1 MPASTAT
8 SRSPTAARAS
18 TDVAR
23 HALESKAEQKFVDKA
38 KLLKWKVRKLN
49 GLGQRDWP
57 DRLVVAPATVC
68 FVEFK
73 RVGEDPRPTQEI
85 MIEELRA
92 QGADVGV
99 FDDADEAVQWVQSL
113 IDRNAKC
120 LSGTRT
126 PTRRKRSGLA

>member
-1 MPASTAT
+1 M
-8 SRSPTAARAS
+8 ARKPKEA
-18 TDVAR
+18 
-23 HALESKAEQKFVDKA
+23 KAEQKFVDTA

-57 DRLVVAPATVC
+57 DRLIVAPHTVC

-73 RVGEDPRPTQEI
+73 RIGEVLRPTQEI
-85 MIEELRA
+85 LVKELRA
-92 QGADVGV
+92 RGADVGV

-120 LSGTRT
+120 LSGTPT
-126 PTRRKRSGLA
+126 STRRRRSSSA